1 MPAYH
6 KALMRPVQLGFGP
19 LFAEVP
25 RDRRALFQVL
35 RLGFRMLLIQSKV
48 PFAPESS
55 ACASACPCMQASVCY
70 HRLASSSALRVA
82 PAFIIPSADTLTA
95 S

>member
-25 RDRRALFQVL
+25 RDRRALFHSDDGC
-35 RLGFRMLLIQSKV
+35 GFSGGKQWTFVQPGDATGGYGTAQQDGPWNDLI
-48 PFAPESS
+48 SS
-55 ACASACPCMQASVCY
+55 FECSTEIWC
-70 HRLASSSALRVA
+70 
-82 PAFIIPSADTLTA
+82 
-95 S
+95 